1 MALGPKPYTPGKYSP
16 HQSPHGAMHPCG
28 LLVRYRQEGLI
39 RTGASSKV
47 DWARMSTMEIGRA
60 ITAGLLA
67 LLAISISAGLLV
79 LLAVFAPKI
88 RQVYLSARNQNA
100 CGNRKDTIKKGARLT
115 EGVHGGRNRAHTKA
129 AMAYDAQGGSPPDV
143 TS

>member
-1 MALGPKPYTPGKYSP
+1 MALGPKPYSPGKYSP

-28 LLVRYRQEGLI
+28 LLVRYRQGGLI

-88 RQVYLSARNQNA
+88 RQVYLSARNQMRA
-100 CGNRKDTIKKGARLT
+100 ATEKTRSRKAR
-115 EGVHGGRNRAHTKA
+115 G
-129 AMAYDAQGGSPPDV
+129 
-143 TS
+143 

>member
-1 MALGPKPYTPGKYSP
+1 
-16 HQSPHGAMHPCG
+16 
-28 LLVRYRQEGLI
+28 
-39 RTGASSKV
+39 
-47 DWARMSTMEIGRA
+47 MSTMEIGRA

-88 RQVYLSARNQNA
+88 RQVYLSARKQPNA
-100 CGNRKDTIKKGARLT
+100 CRNGKDTIKKGARLT
-115 EGVHGGRNRAHTKA
+115 EGVHGGGNRAHTKA
-129 AMAYDAQGGSPPDV
+129 QGGRPPDV